1 MKHKLNLGL
10 AVRAALLYF
19 TLAWVSQS
27 IWAQGEV
34 PFRTVNNTLI
44 IMALTAN
51 GEGPFDFVLDTG
63 ADTTIVDQSLAVK
76 LSLPSL
82 SRVQQTTLAGVQTLD
97 RGSIQILLAGPV
109 KVENVP
115 VLIQDLSEL
124 RKLDSHVD
132 GIAGQNF
139 LSHFNY
145 LLNYRKRV
153 IQIELG
159 NEIRDA
165 VGGDQIP
172 IESSGNRMFVA
183 SEAQS
188 VERAK
193 LRLLLDSGTNSIVL
207 LSHASRTLHVPVR
220 QIGLEKTISGS
231 VRLEVGRLRM
241 LTIGSEQFRN
251 IAVALPAA
259 EPAERI
265 GDGLLPTVLFQALY
279 VNNREHFIVLNPQDR
294 KNQTQPSDAS
304 LMPALQRMHF

>member
-1 MKHKLNLGL
+1 MKHKLDLGL
-10 AVRAALLYF
+10 AVRAALFYF
-19 TLAWVSQS
+19 TLAGVCQS

-34 PFRTVNNTLI
+34 PFRTVKNTLI

-97 RGSIQILLAGPV
+97 RGSMQTLSAGPV
-109 KVENVP
+109 KVENLP
-115 VLIQDLSEL
+115 VLVQDLSEL

-145 LLNYRKRV
+145 LLDYRKRV

-165 VGGDQIP
+165 IGGDQIP

-188 VERAK
+188 LDRAK

-207 LSHASRTLHVPVR
+207 LSHASRTLHVPA
-220 QIGLEKTISGS
+220 QEIGLEKTSSGP
-231 VRLEVGRLRM
+231 VRLEVGRLRL
-241 LTIGSEQFRN
+241 LTIGSEQFHN
-251 IAVALPAA
+251 ITVALPVA

-279 VNNREHFIVLNPQDR
+279 VNNRERFVVLNPKAER
-294 KNQTQPSDAS
+294 TRLNPLT
-304 LMPALQRMHF
+304 RR